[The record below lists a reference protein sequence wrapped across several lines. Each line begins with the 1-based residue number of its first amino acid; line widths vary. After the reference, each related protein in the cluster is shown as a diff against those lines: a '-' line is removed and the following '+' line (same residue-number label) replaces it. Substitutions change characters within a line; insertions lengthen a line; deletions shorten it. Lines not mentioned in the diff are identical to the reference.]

1 MDYLVIDSIKFIT
14 RELKKMS
21 KCVFC
26 NIINRE
32 CESKLIYE
40 TESIVSFL
48 DRDPINEGH
57 LLIVP
62 KIHVDSIEKVSLE
75 VLNEMFILVQ
85 KIVPIYKKIY
95 RVEGYSIMQNGGQFC
110 DFGHFHLHLFPRY
123 PNDGFGWTYP
133 KGPFEYSQKVAERI
147 RKELE

>member
-1 MDYLVIDSIKFIT
+1 
-14 RELKKMS
+14 MS
-21 KCVFC
+21 KCAFC

-48 DRDPINEGH
+48 DIDPINEGH

-62 KIHVDSIEKVSLE
+62 KIHVDSIEKVPLE
-75 VLNEMFILVQ
+75 VLNEMFTLVQ

-123 PNDGFGWTYP
+123 LNDGFGWTYP

>member
-21 KCVFC
+21 KCAFC

-62 KIHVDSIEKVSLE
+62 KIHVDSIEK
-75 VLNEMFILVQ
+75 
-85 KIVPIYKKIY
+85 KIYEENGMCIYKKIY

>member
-1 MDYLVIDSIKFIT
+1 
-14 RELKKMS
+14 MS
-21 KCVFC
+21 KCAFC

-133 KGPFEYSQKVAERI
+133 KGTFEYSQKVVERI
-147 RKELE
+147 RKELWR